1 MHYRLFREISADD
14 FYRDPNDAK
23 RRDQLEA
30 HPDAFDRLFAL
41 LNDPANEQRLV
52 DAERHGLPALA
63 GVVRLVEDDPVI
75 ARVLETGGKRFHQ
88 TVGVAVKLKME
99 KLGWQK
105 AGRKGTVRGSRHFTK
120 AERYINEPTPDN
132 DHKVRALKALET
144 VSQIGDE
151 EERAQT
157 GRELMEALAAT
168 RRAEGRPF

>member
-1 MHYRLFREISADD
+1 MNYRLFREVSADD
-14 FYRDPNDAK
+14 FYRDPHDAK

-30 HPDAFDRLFAL
+30 HPEAFDRLFAL

-52 DAERHGLPALA
+52 DAEMHGFPALA
-63 GVVRLVEDDPVI
+63 GVVRLVEGDPVI
-75 ARVLETGGKRFHQ
+75 ARVLEAGGKRFHQ
-88 TVGVAVKLKME
+88 TIGVAVKLKME

-120 AERYINEPTPDN
+120 AERYVNAAPTDN
-132 DHKVRALKALET
+132 GYTARALKALET
-144 VSQIGDE
+144 VEQIGDE
-151 EERAQT
+151 QERAQT

>member
-1 MHYRLFREISADD
+1 MHYRLFREISAED
-14 FYRDPNDAK
+14 FYRDPQDAK

-52 DAERHGLPALA
+52 DAEMLGLPALA

-75 ARVLETGGKRFHQ
+75 ARVLEAGGKRFHQ

-120 AERYINEPTPDN
+120 AERYTNETTPDN
-132 DHKVRALKALET
+132 DHKARALKALET
-144 VSQIGDE
+144 VGQIGDK

-168 RRAEGRPF
+168 RQAEGRPF

>member
-75 ARVLETGGKRFHQ
+75 ARVLETGEKRFHQ

-132 DHKVRALKALET
+132 DHKARALKALET

>member
-1 MHYRLFREISADD
+1 MHYRLFRKISADD

-52 DAERHGLPALA
+52 DAEMHGLPALA

-132 DHKVRALKALET
+132 NHKARALKALET

>member
-1 MHYRLFREISADD
+1 MHYRLFRKISADD

-52 DAERHGLPALA
+52 DAEMHGLPALA

-132 DHKVRALKALET
+132 DHKARALKALET

-168 RRAEGRPF
+168 RQAEGRPF

>member
-1 MHYRLFREISADD
+1 MHYRLFRKISADD

-52 DAERHGLPALA
+52 DAEMHGWPALA

-132 DHKVRALKALET
+132 DHKARALKALET